1 MVTQSIGARIRTL
14 RTEQELT
21 LAELAERCSLST
33 SYLSQVE
40 RDKTTPS
47 LPTLTAIAGALNVHP
62 RAFFEMASE
71 TAYVVRLEDRNGGK
85 EQPERLLTPNGA
97 SKLVLKHVLT
107 QPGESSEFL
116 PTYPGEELLFI
127 LSGQLRVDV
136 GNECFTLTQ
145 GDSLHYDAA
154 QPHMWS
160 NECQEACAFIWSR
173 VAGPLER

>member
-1 MVTQSIGARIRTL
+1 MVTQGIGARIRAM
-14 RTEQELT
+14 RTEQKLT

-62 RAFFEMASE
+62 RTFFEVASE

-85 EQPERLLTPNGA
+85 EQPEHLLTPNGA
-97 SKLVLKHVLT
+97 SRLILKHVQT
-107 QPGESSEFL
+107 PAGESSGFL
-116 PTYPGEELLFI
+116 PTYSGEELLFV
-127 LSGQLRVDV
+127 LSGQLRVDI
-136 GNECFTLTQ
+136 GDECFTLTQ

-154 QPHMWS
+154 QPHMWT
-160 NECQEACAFIWSR
+160 NEGREACAFIWSR

>member
-1 MVTQSIGARIRTL
+1 MVTQSIGARIRSL
-14 RTEQELT
+14 RTEQKLT

-62 RAFFEMASE
+62 RAFFEVASE

-85 EQPERLLTPNGA
+85 EQPEHLLTPNGA
-97 SKLVLKHVLT
+97 SRLILKHVLT
-107 QPGESSEFL
+107 PAGESSGFL
-116 PTYPGEELLFI
+116 PTYPGEELLFV
-127 LSGQLRVDV
+127 LSGQLRVDI
-136 GNECFTLTQ
+136 GNECFTLTE

-154 QPHMWS
+154 QPHMWT
-160 NECQEACAFIWSR
+160 NERQEICAFIWSR
-173 VAGPLER
+173 VVGPLER